1 MAKKYRKIGKV
12 VSRLR
17 PGEQRYKGDGMTA
30 DGAVETAGW
39 YLAVA
44 YCTVLQHRRMV
55 KHESGNDIWLVPC
68 VDCRRQA
75 EGDVVAAYEDR
86 QINYERVGR

>member
-1 MAKKYRKIGKV
+1 MRYRKIGMVKP
-12 VSRLR
+12 RGR
-17 PGEQRYKGDGMTA
+17 PGQQRYKGDGMTA

-68 VDCRRQA
+68 VDCRRQGEDDA
-75 EGDVVAAYEDR
+75 TVAYENR
-86 QINYERVGR
+86 QINHERIGR